1 VHRVFLDRVTVMM
14 TKREHHFLRIVRKIH
29 VFQGLVLGEASRLLS
44 VCRSVTYKRGA
55 RVYEAGAPSTDMII
69 LLTGRLVATSESGR
83 LLGEISPGSAT
94 GEMGLFTGQPRSAT
108 IEATEQSMALLLR
121 RPDLEKLMR
130 SDHELCLKLT
140 RNIIGML
147 AHRLSQ
153 ANARIEQRPAPRAVR
168 GDRVAGSAPQQR
180 RQAAAVPA

>member
-1 VHRVFLDRVTVMM
+1 MCIACSLDRVTVMM

-29 VFQGLVLGEASRLLS
+29 VFQGLVLEEASRLLS
-44 VCRSVTYKRGA
+44 VCRSVKFGRGDQ
-55 RVYEAGAPSTDMII
+55 VYEAGAPSTDMLI

-83 LLGEISPGSAT
+83 MLGEISPGSAT

-153 ANARIEQRPAPRAVR
+153 ANARIEQRPTPRAVR
-168 GDRVAGSAPQQR
+168 EDRAVRSAIQR
-180 RQAAAVPA
+180 REAAAVPA